1 MIIQRK
7 VSTWSWQATTI
18 RRFADLAFH
27 YLKFKKAS
35 KTSLIE
41 NKLKNKTTT
50 KKNILERNILSM
62 LESKRF
68 FKKYILFFTVKI
80 FCFAKNLPNIHNR
93 KTVYQFPSCF
103 EFWAWNSISALVFST
118 KIHFSKNNR
127 HFTTIEN
134 HWSLYRY
141 NLSFV
146 TRVNPK
152 NRRCNHNLSNKLFS

>member
-62 LESKRF
+62 LESMGLFKNIFYFSLWKF
-68 FKKYILFFTVKI
+68 FVLQKIYQIFTIERQFISFHHVLNFELGILYLHWFSLQKYTSVKI
-80 FCFAKNLPNIHNR
+80 IDTLP
-93 KTVYQFPSCF
+93 P
-103 EFWAWNSISALVFST
+103 L
-118 KIHFSKNNR
+118 KIIDHCID
-127 HFTTIEN
+127 TT
-134 HWSLYRY
+134 Y
-141 NLSFV
+141 LS
-146 TRVNPK
+146 
-152 NRRCNHNLSNKLFS
+152 